1 MSTLFISDLHLHEGR
16 PDLTRAFFQFL
27 DQNVHPK
34 DTLYILGDFFEV
46 SVGDDLLTDFQLD
59 ICKKLSGLKDKDVKT
74 FFMHGNRDFLLGKR
88 FSQLS
93 QTELLPDPIRT
104 QVGLTQLLLSHG
116 DLWCTTD
123 ESYQKYR
130 RIVRNPIVQ
139 WLFLRLPKKIRYN
152 IGQKLR
158 TKSKGR
164 EIQDYSILDVTP
176 EAVEQDMLDKQIPI
190 VIHGHTHRP
199 ARHPLPEIAMALHT
213 TQAERIVLGDWDTK
227 GWYLKLDQGQ
237 FSLIDFDIDPI

>member
-27 DQNVHPK
+27 DNKVKPK

-46 SVGDDLLTDFQLD
+46 SVGDDLLTHFQIT
-59 ICKKLSGLKDKDVKT
+59 ICEKLSQLKTKDIRVY
-74 FFMHGNRDFLLGKR
+74 FMHGNRDFLLGKR

-93 QTELLPDPIRT
+93 GTELLPDPLRI
-104 QVGLTQLLLSHG
+104 QVGLTQILLSHG
-116 DLWCTTD
+116 DIWCTSD

-139 WLFLRLPKKIRYN
+139 WLFLKLPKRVRHN

-158 TKSKGR
+158 NKSKGR
-164 EIQDYSILDVTP
+164 EVHDYSILDVTP
-176 EAVEQDMLDKQIPI
+176 EAIEQEMINNQVPI

-213 TQAERIVLGDWDTK
+213 TQAERIVLGDWDKK
-227 GWYLKLDQGQ
+227 GWYLKLENGQ